1 MQPFPTAFW
10 KNTAES
16 TLEETACF
24 SPVNAIDSNGDGVYA
39 LQAAAT
45 PDAEGDDGVGIYRDF
60 NEESLAALTEGFP
73 VLHASRADGFDLND
87 VSFSKNWENLVN
99 DLELGTG
106 EANEGQLTFF
116 VLDNWVYVWREGGV
130 HKSNPITITNAE
142 DCK

>member
-73 VLHASRADGFDLND
+73 VLHASRAEGFDLND
-87 VSFSKNWENLVN
+87 VSFRKNWENN
-99 DLELGTG
+99 LGKP
-106 EANEGQLTFF
+106 EMFL
-116 VLDNWVYVWREGGV
+116 
-130 HKSNPITITNAE
+130 
-142 DCK
+142 